1 MAQLKIHQQKN
12 ISEYSVDKGSTLLL
26 TLRSLGY
33 NIYSPCGGNGKCGKC
48 KVWLKG
54 EGSVTSCLFMVD
66 RDLEVVLPDP
76 VEARVLTSQYEHS
89 LSLTTDPGEAASLST
104 YPLGVAVDIGTTTV
118 VLYLINL
125 SSGSLI
131 ETKTI
136 LNPQSTYGADVI
148 SRINYC
154 IQHEDG
160 LQRMQTEL
168 INQIN
173 PELDNFTK
181 ALGLASDDIVKIS
194 VTGNTTM
201 LHLFLG
207 EDPQSLAFVP
217 FMPVFLDMQ
226 KMNGKKLNLSCHREA
241 EIRILPSVSAYVG
254 ADLLAGIASIA
265 PGREIQNF
273 LFVDVGTNGEMA
285 ILTKNQFY
293 CCATAA
299 GPAFEGANISCGMA
313 AVEGAISSYDTSG
326 YLTIGDAQPLGICGS
341 ALIDIA
347 AFLYKEQLIDESG
360 ILTKDFTVATEKEA
374 ANNQAIK
381 LTQQDIRELQL
392 AKSAIASGINILMKH
407 ANVSADM
414 IDALYL
420 AGGFGNFINTDSAIT
435 IGLLPGELKDKV
447 IPVGNASGTGAML
460 DLRSRKFINMMERL
474 REKANYIDLS
484 EDEDFV
490 TEFAL
495 NMSFPARLQ
504 Q

>member
-1 MAQLKIHQQKN
+1 
-12 ISEYSVDKGSTLLL
+12 
-26 TLRSLGY
+26 
-33 NIYSPCGGNGKCGKC
+33 
-48 KVWLKG
+48 
-54 EGSVTSCLFMVD
+54 
-66 RDLEVVLPDP
+66 
-76 VEARVLTSQYEHS
+76 
-89 LSLTTDPGEAASLST
+89 
-104 YPLGVAVDIGTTTV
+104 
-118 VLYLINL
+118 
-125 SSGSLI
+125 
-131 ETKTI
+131 
-136 LNPQSTYGADVI
+136 
-148 SRINYC
+148 
-154 IQHEDG
+154 
-160 LQRMQTEL
+160 
-168 INQIN
+168 
-173 PELDNFTK
+173 
-181 ALGLASDDIVKIS
+181 
-194 VTGNTTM
+194 
-201 LHLFLG
+201 
-207 EDPQSLAFVP
+207 
-217 FMPVFLDMQ
+217 
-226 KMNGKKLNLSCHREA
+226 
-241 EIRILPSVSAYVG
+241 
-254 ADLLAGIASIA
+254 
-265 PGREIQNF
+265 
-273 LFVDVGTNGEMA
+273 
-285 ILTKNQFY
+285 
-293 CCATAA
+293 
-299 GPAFEGANISCGMA
+299 MA

-341 ALIDIA
+341 AFIDIA

-414 IDALYL
+414 IDAIYL